1 MALKVIGAGFGRT
14 GTMSLKHAL
23 EYLGFG
29 PCYHMI
35 ELTNEPGRVS
45 AWEKAANGN
54 LSALEGIFQDFQSVT
69 DFPGCLFYNELLK
82 KYPNAKVILTIRD
95 PEDWFRSA
103 SKTIFKSYP
112 SSRQLIEIIFG
123 YPFRER
129 IRLLM
134 RVGWLI
140 NKLIFHRT
148 FKFQFRNK
156 KKAIEIY
163 KNHNAK
169 VVRDIPA
176 EQLLIYDISEGWEPL
191 CRFLGVPVPDRP
203 FPNTNSSSHFVNMKN
218 ATLKAPVSE
227 EMKRM

>member
-1 MALKVIGAGFGRT
+1 MSLKVIGAGFGRT

-23 EYLGFG
+23 EDLGFG

-35 ELTNEPGRVS
+35 ELTNDPAGVS
-45 AWEKAANGN
+45 LWEAAARGQTG
-54 LSALEGIFQDFQSVT
+54 ALAEIFKNHQSVT
-69 DFPGCLFYNELLK
+69 DFPGCLFYKELHQL
-82 KYPNAKVILTIRD
+82 YPGARVILSIRD

-112 SSRQLIEIIFG
+112 SFRQTLIILSG
-123 YPFRER
+123 YAFRKR

-148 FKFQFRNK
+148 FKFQFKNK
-156 KKAIEIY
+156 RKAIEIY
-163 KNHNAK
+163 KQHNEE
-169 VVRDIPA
+169 VIRVIPKD
-176 EQLLIYDISEGWEPL
+176 QLLIYDVADGWEPL
-191 CRFLGVPVPDRP
+191 CRFLQVPVPDHP